1 MPNRGAAIITDPAVP
16 LAAALPIKLNAGF
29 TRMTNL
35 LHQTEQRTVLITG
48 GTSGIGQA
56 IARAFS
62 SEGLRVH
69 VTGVSQQ
76 EVDECKESLARE
88 PAEMRERMTAEVLD
102 VTDAAAIERVVTGF
116 DRIDVLINAAGM
128 IARGGEHDPIS
139 FARVVDVNLNGA
151 MRMCTACL
159 PQLRKSKGCVLNIA
173 SMLSFFGSG
182 PAPAYSASK
191 GGIAQLTKSL
201 AIAWA
206 ADGIRVNAIAPGW
219 IATKLTEPLQKD
231 TIRSQKILDRTPL
244 GRWGRADEVAPA
256 ALFLCSPAAS
266 FITGVILPIDGG
278 YLIA

>member
-1 MPNRGAAIITDPAVP
+1 M
-16 LAAALPIKLNAGF
+16 
-29 TRMTNL
+29 
-35 LHQTEQRTVLITG
+35 LITG

-56 IARAFS
+56 IARAFAA
-62 SEGLRVH
+62 EGCRVL
-69 VTGVSQQ
+69 VTGVSQK
-76 EVDECKESLARE
+76 EVDEFTETLARE
-88 PAEMRERMTAEVLD
+88 PAEVRERMTAEALD
-102 VTDAAAIERVVTGF
+102 VTDTVAIDRVVKRL
-116 DRIDVLINAAGM
+116 DHIEVLVNAAGM
-128 IARGGEHDPIS
+128 IARGGEHDAES

-151 MRMCTACL
+151 MRMCAACL
-159 PQLRKSKGCVLNIA
+159 PQLQKSKGCVLNIA

-206 ADGIRVNAIAPGW
+206 ADGIRVNALAPGW

-231 TIRSQKILDRTPL
+231 AIRSQKILDRTPL

-256 ALFLCSPAAS
+256 AIFLCSPAAS